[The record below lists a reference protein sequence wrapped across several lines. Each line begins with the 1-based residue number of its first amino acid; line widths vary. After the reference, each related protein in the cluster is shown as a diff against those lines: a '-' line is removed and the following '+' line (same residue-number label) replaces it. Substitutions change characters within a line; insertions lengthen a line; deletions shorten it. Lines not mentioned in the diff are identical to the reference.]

1 MKRKALTALIA
12 APLATAAV
20 AQTAAPTPAPADD
33 HPVIELRQY
42 KIVAGRRDD
51 MIALFDRE
59 FVESQEA
66 LGARLV
72 GQYRDLDDANRF
84 TWIRAFP
91 RMAARADS
99 LNAFY
104 FGPVWQAHRNEA
116 NPLLDDNDNVLLLR
130 PAWAESGFAAPSGTR
145 TAIGAAPSPAGTVV
159 ATIYYLWKNPDEGF
173 ALFFHDRV
181 APRLAAAGL
190 PMLGAYVPEA
200 QPNNFPR
207 LPVRQG
213 EKLLVWFTR
222 TADRAAFDRA
232 MARLARGAEWRR
244 EIAPGLADAQ
254 VRPAQVLHLAPTP
267 RSLLR

>member
-1 MKRKALTALIA
+1 MKRKAMAALVA
-12 APLATAAV
+12 APLATAAA
-20 AQTAAPTPAPADD
+20 AQTPAPALVDD

-42 KIVAGRRDD
+42 KIVPGRRDD
-51 MIALFDRE
+51 MIALFERE

-91 RMAARADS
+91 RMAARAES

-104 FGPVWQAHRNEA
+104 FGPVWQAHRGEA

-130 PAWAESGFAAPSGTR
+130 PAWAESGFAAPIGTR
-145 TAIGAAPSPAGTVV
+145 PAPGAPAAPAGTVIV
-159 ATIYYLWKNPDEGF
+159 TIYYLWKAPEEGF
-173 ALFFHDRV
+173 ARFFHERV

-190 PMLGAYVPEA
+190 PVLAAYVPEA

-232 MARLARGAEWRR
+232 MARLAGSPEWRR
-244 EIAPGLADAQ
+244 EVALGLADAQ
-254 VRPAQVLHLAPTP
+254 ERPAQILHLAPTP

>member
-1 MKRKALTALIA
+1 VKGPKMLGLALA
-12 APLATAAV
+12 ANATAAA
-20 AQTAAPTPAPADD
+20 AQTPPPPDD

-42 KIVAGRRDD
+42 KIVPGRRDA
-51 MIALFDRE
+51 MVALFERE
-59 FVESQEA
+59 FVESQEV

-72 GQYRDLDDANRF
+72 GQYRDLDDPNRF

-91 RMAARADS
+91 DMATRETA

-130 PAWAESGFAAPSGTR
+130 PAWPDGGFAPPVGTR
-145 TAIGAAPSPAGTVV
+145 AAPGAPAPAAGVV
-159 ATIYYLWKNPDEGF
+159 TATIYYLWKDPNEGF
-173 ALFFHDRV
+173 ARFFQDRI

-190 PMLGAYVPEA
+190 AVLGAYLPEA

-213 EKLLVWFTR
+213 EKVFVWFTR

-232 MARLARGAEWRR
+232 LAALARNPDWQRAV
-244 EIAPGLADAQ
+244 APGLADAQ
-254 VRPAQVLHLAPTP
+254 ERPAQVLHLAPTP